1 MEKFKERKEN
11 IHLIFIDLEKA
22 YDKVLREVLWRVL
35 EKKEIC
41 TAYIQVIK
49 DMYEGAVTCVRTQGG
64 LTKDFPI
71 TVGLYQGSAL
81 SLYLFALIMEVMTRH
96 I

>member
-11 IHLIFIDLEKA
+11 LHLSFIDLEKT
-22 YDKVLREVLWRVL
+22 YDKVSREKLWSVL
-35 EKKEIC
+35 EKKEIY

-49 DMYEGAVTCVRTQGG
+49 DMYEGAITCVRIQGG

-71 TVGLYQGSAL
+71 TVGLY
-81 SLYLFALIMEVMTRH
+81 
-96 I
+96 